1 LAQIKGAFLHSRE
14 IVDMTCSVLVNNY
27 NYAKYVCEAVKSI
40 LGQSVVPD
48 EIIIVDDGSTDG
60 SPGVLHD
67 QFGHIPSVKI
77 ITGENK
83 GQLASFNKGFLHSS
97 GDIVFFLDADDLYE
111 TDYIETALSFYH
123 KNPSCDFLICGRKE
137 FGEVEQTVL
146 KYKTDTNLGFS
157 VISTL
162 HARGWEG
169 GPTSTLSMKR
179 WVLNA
184 FMPLPLEAFWRTRAD
199 DCLVYGASIVGAK
212 KYYLAQPLV
221 LYRIH
226 STNHFYGRNFDSDN
240 AYKYS
245 LHRIQLIDHIS
256 SKTSIYKNSVL
267 NMIKKELKSSS
278 PNAFFEKFKMYF
290 KIINNADRDLTWKVS
305 KLTYLLRLCFT
316 YFVKRM

>member
-1 LAQIKGAFLHSRE
+1 
-14 IVDMTCSVLVNNY
+14 MTCSVLVNNY

-60 SPGVLHD
+60 SPGLLHD

-83 GQLASFNKGFLHSS
+83 GQLASFNKGFLHSR
-97 GDIVFFLDADDLYE
+97 GEIVFFLDSDDLYE
-111 TDYIETALSFYH
+111 EDYIETALSFYRE
-123 KNPSCDFLICGRKE
+123 NPSCDFLISGRKE

-146 KYKTDTNLGFS
+146 RYKTNTNLGFS

-169 GPTSTLSMKR
+169 GQTSTLSMKK

-184 FMPLPLEAFWRTRAD
+184 FMPLSLEAFWRTRAD
-199 DCLVYGASIVGAK
+199 DCLVYGASIVGAN
-212 KYYLAQPLV
+212 KYYLARPLV

-226 STNHFYGRNFDSDN
+226 NTNHFYGRNFDSDHV
-240 AYKYS
+240 YKYN
-245 LHRIQLIDHIS
+245 LHKIQLIDHIS
-256 SKTSIYKNSVL
+256 SKTCILKSSAWGVL
-267 NMIKKELKSSS
+267 KKELRSSCRQV
-278 PNAFFEKFKMYF
+278 FIDKFNLYF
-290 KIINNADRDLTWKVS
+290 NIIIDADKDLTWKIQKVM
-305 KLTYLLRLCFT
+305 YLLRLFFT
-316 YFVKRM
+316 YFFKRV

>member
-1 LAQIKGAFLHSRE
+1 
-14 IVDMTCSVLVNNY
+14 MTCSVLVNNY
-27 NYAKYVCEAVKSI
+27 NYARYVCEAVNSI

-60 SPGVLHD
+60 SPELLHD
-67 QFGHIPSVKI
+67 QFGHIPCVKI

-83 GQLASFNKGFLHSS
+83 GQLASLNKGFLHSR
-97 GDIVFFLDADDLYE
+97 GDIVFFLDSDDLYE
-111 TDYIETALSFYH
+111 KDYIETALSFYRM
-123 KNPSCDFLICGRKE
+123 NPSCDFLISGRKE

-146 KYKTDTNLGFS
+146 RYKTDTSLGFS

-162 HARGWEG
+162 HSKYWEG

-184 FMPLPLEAFWRTRAD
+184 FMPLSLEAFWRTRAD
-199 DCLVYGASIVGAK
+199 DCLVYGASIVSAK
-212 KYYLAQPLV
+212 KYYLARPLV

-226 STNHFYGRNFDSDN
+226 NTNHFYGRNFDADH

-245 LHRIQLIDHIS
+245 LHRTQLIDHIS
-256 SKTSIYKNSVL
+256 SKTCIYKNSVL
-267 NMIKKELKSSS
+267 NVIKKELKSSS
-278 PNAFFEKFKMYF
+278 PHAFFDKFKVYF
-290 KIINNADRDLTWKVS
+290 KIIIKADKDLTWKMS

-316 YFVKRM
+316 YFVKRV